1 MTEGNGTKVNST
13 KDLKRVL
20 GRKELLAIGIGQ
32 TIGSGIFAMV
42 GVGIAMTGRSA
53 SISMLLAA
61 IFTIFTNIPLIF
73 VAGTVRLRGGFYTQL
88 ALLGNDVMAG
98 FFVIVHILSWTAL
111 AMYALS
117 FADYLLGLIP
127 ALAGMEWMRQ
137 GIALLVLTIFFITNV
152 FGIEGA
158 AKLQNAMMVIMVLA
172 LTAFIAF
179 GLPHVTPHYFEQPE
193 FMTNGVKSMLSAG
206 ALFTWAVGGANV
218 VIHLGAE
225 CKNPTKD
232 IPFVIVVATCIIAV
246 FYAGLVV
253 VASGVLPV
261 AEVANQPLTLVSA
274 EVLPYPIHVFFIV
287 GGAMFALSTTL
298 NSALGW
304 VTKPILQAAVDG
316 WFPPKVGTI
325 SKKHKTPIVI
335 LSMFY
340 IECVIVILFDIP
352 ISTIGNMAVIL
363 NNVFFALL
371 AFTSYNMIKRIPKV
385 WEKSRFHIKNGWLLF
400 WAVVGGVSL
409 ICQTTLLFSDLK
421 PWEFAANVIV
431 LILGLLYAVLRKKSG
446 KVNMEVSYEEA

>member
-1 MTEGNGTKVNST
+1 MSEATNTAVTST

-42 GVGIAMTGRSA
+42 GIGIAMTGRSA
-53 SISMLLAA
+53 SISMLIAA
-61 IFTIFTNIPLIF
+61 IFTILTNIPLIF
-73 VAGTVRLRGGFYTQL
+73 VSGTIRMRGGFYTQL
-88 ALLGNDVMAG
+88 ALLCNKMSAG

-117 FADYLLGLIP
+117 FADYMLSLVALPGP
-127 ALAGMEWMRQ
+127 ARTI
-137 GIALLVLTIFFITNV
+137 IAVLVMTIFYAMNM
-152 FGIEGA
+152 FGINGA
-158 AKLQNAMMVIMVLA
+158 AKLQNAMMVIMIIA
-172 LTAFIAF
+172 LTVFIVY
-179 GLPHVTPHYFEQPE
+179 GLPKVTPDYFAQPE
-193 FMTNGVKSMLSAG
+193 FMTNGWRSMFSAG

-232 IPFVIVVATCIIAV
+232 VPFVIIVATIIISI

-261 AEVANQPLTLVSA
+261 AEVAGQPLSLVSA
-274 EVLPYPIHVFFIV
+274 EVLPYPLHVFFIV

-316 WFPPKVGTI
+316 WFPKKIAYIHPKY
-325 SKKHKTPIVI
+325 KTPMVI
-335 LSMFY
+335 LTMFY
-340 IECVIVILFDIP
+340 VECVIVILFNVP
-352 ISTIGNMAVIL
+352 ISTIGNIAVIL
-363 NNVFFALL
+363 SNAFFAILN
-371 AFTSYNMIKRIPKV
+371 FTALNIEKVIPDF
-385 WEKSRFHIKNGWLLF
+385 WAKSRFHVSSGVLKFWSILGGISLLAQTLLLF
-400 WAVVGGVSL
+400 G
-409 ICQTTLLFSDLK
+409 DMK
-421 PWEFAANVIV
+421 PWEFVANIV
-431 LILGLLYAVLRKKSG
+431 VLVGALLYSYFRLKSG

>member
-1 MTEGNGTKVNST
+1 MS
-13 KDLKRVL
+13 
-20 GRKELLAIGIGQ
+20 IGIGQ

-53 SISMLLAA
+53 SLSMLIAA

-88 ALLGNDVMAG
+88 ALLANRVTAG

-111 AMYALS
+111 SMYALS
-117 FADYLLGLIP
+117 FSQYMLGLLPTLEPYRI
-127 ALAGMEWMRQ
+127 L
-137 GIALLVLTIFFITNV
+137 IALLVLTIFYVTNML
-152 FGIEGA
+152 GIEGA

-172 LTAFIAF
+172 LTVFIVF
-179 GLPHVTPHYFEQPE
+179 GLPRVTPDYFAQPE
-193 FMTNGVKSMLSAG
+193 FMTGGIKSVLSAG

-232 IPFVIVVATCIIAV
+232 IPFVIVVATLIISL

-261 AEVANQPLTLVSA
+261 DVVANQPLTLVSA
-274 EVLPYPIHVFFIV
+274 EVLPYPLHVFFIV

-316 WFPPKVGTI
+316 WFPPKVATI
-325 SKKHKTPIVI
+325 SKKYKTPVVI
-335 LSMFY
+335 LTMFY
-340 IECVIVILFDIP
+340 IECVVVILFDVP

-371 AFTSYNMIKRIPKV
+371 AFTSVNMVKVIPEL
-385 WEKSRFHIKNGWLLF
+385 WNKSKFHVRTGALKA
-400 WAVVGGVSL
+400 WAVIGGISL
-409 ICQTTLLFSDLK
+409 IGQTLLLFSDLK
-421 PWEFAANVIV
+421 TWEIVGNV
-431 LILGLLYAVLRKKSG
+431 AVLVFGLAYAYFRDRSG
-446 KVNMEVSYEEA
+446 KVHMEVSYEEA

>member
-1 MTEGNGTKVNST
+1 MSEVAST
-13 KDLKRVL
+13 KELKRVL
-20 GRKELLAIGIGQ
+20 GRKELLSIGIGQ

-42 GVGIAMTGRSA
+42 GIGIAMTGRSA
-53 SISMLLAA
+53 SVSMLIAA

-73 VAGTVRLRGGFYTQL
+73 VSGTVRLRGGFYTQL
-88 ALLGNDVMAG
+88 ALLGNDVSAG

-117 FADYLLGLIP
+117 FADYMLGLIP
-127 ALAGMEWMRQ
+127 ALASNGFVRQ
-137 GIALLVLTIFFITNV
+137 LIALIVLTVFYVTNLM
-152 FGIEGA
+152 GIEGA
-158 AKLQNAMMVIMVLA
+158 AKLQNAMMLIMVLA
-172 LTAFIAF
+172 LTAFIVF
-179 GLPHVTPHYFEQPE
+179 GLPHVTPTYFEQPE
-193 FMTNGVKSMLSAG
+193 FMTHGVKSMLSAG

-232 IPFVIVVATCIIAV
+232 IPFVIIVATCIIAV

-274 EVLPYPIHVFFIV
+274 EVLPYPLHVFFIV

-316 WFPPKVGTI
+316 WFPPKVATI
-325 SKKHKTPIVI
+325 HKKYKTPTVI
-335 LSMFY
+335 LTMFY
-340 IECVIVILFDIP
+340 VECVIVILFNVP

-363 NNVFFALL
+363 NNVFFAIL
-371 AFTSYNMIKRIPKV
+371 AFTSYNMVKKIPDV
-385 WEKSRFHIKNGWLLF
+385 WNKSKFHVSNGMLMF
-400 WAVVGGVSL
+400 WAVVGGISL
-409 ICQTTLLFSDLK
+409 ILQTTLLFSDLK
-421 PWEFAANVIV
+421 PWEFIANVVV
-431 LILGLLYAVLRKKSG
+431 LVFGLAYAILRKKSG
-446 KVNMEVSYEEA
+446 KVHMEVSYEEA

>member
-1 MTEGNGTKVNST
+1 MSEITST

-20 GRKELLAIGIGQ
+20 GRKDLLSIGIGQ

-42 GVGIAMTGRSA
+42 GIGIAMTGRSA
-53 SISMLLAA
+53 SLAMLIAA
-61 IFTIFTNIPLIF
+61 LFTILTNIPMIF

-88 ALLGNDVMAG
+88 ALLANKVSAG

-117 FADYLLGLIP
+117 FADYMLGLLP
-127 ALAGMEWMRQ
+127 AVAPYRTF
-137 GIALLVLTIFFITNV
+137 IALGVLTIFYVTNMM
-152 FGIEGA
+152 GIEGA
-158 AKLQNAMMVIMVLA
+158 AKLQNAMMVIMILA
-172 LTAFIAF
+172 LTAFIVF
-179 GLPHVTPHYFEQPE
+179 GLPRVTPDYFSQPE
-193 FMTNGVKSMLSAG
+193 FMTGGVKSLFSAG

-232 IPFVIVVATCIIAV
+232 IPFVIIVATLIISL

-261 AEVANQPLTLVSA
+261 AQVAGQPLTLVSA
-274 EVLPYPIHVFFIV
+274 EVLPYPLHVFFIV

-316 WFPPKVGTI
+316 WFPAKVATI
-325 SKKHKTPIVI
+325 SQKYKTPIVI
-335 LSMFY
+335 LTMFY
-340 IECVIVILFDIP
+340 IECAVVILFDVP

-363 NNVFFALL
+363 NNVFFAIL
-371 AFTSYNMIKRIPKV
+371 ALTSMNMVKRIPDI
-385 WEKSRFHIKNGWLLF
+385 WIKSKFHVSSGVLKF
-400 WAVVGGVSL
+400 WAILGCISL
-409 ICQTTLLFSDLK
+409 VAQTALLFSDLK
-421 PWEFAANVIV
+421 PWEIVANI
-431 LILGLLYAVLRKKSG
+431 AVLVFGLGYAYFREKSG
-446 KVNMEVSYEEA
+446 KVHMEVSYEEA

>member
-1 MTEGNGTKVNST
+1 
-13 KDLKRVL
+13 
-20 GRKELLAIGIGQ
+20 
-32 TIGSGIFAMV
+32 
-42 GVGIAMTGRSA
+42 
-53 SISMLLAA
+53 MLIAA

-88 ALLGNDVMAG
+88 ALLGNDVSAG

-117 FADYLLGLIP
+117 FADYMLGLIP
-127 ALAGMEWMRQ
+127 ALASNGFVRQ
-137 GIALLVLTIFFITNV
+137 LIALIVLTVFYVTNLM
-152 FGIEGA
+152 GIEGA
-158 AKLQNAMMVIMVLA
+158 AKLQNAMMLIMILA
-172 LTAFIAF
+172 LTAFIVF
-179 GLPHVTPHYFEQPE
+179 GLPHVTPTYFEQPE
-193 FMTNGVKSMLSAG
+193 FMTHGVKSMLSAG

-232 IPFVIVVATCIIAV
+232 IPFVIIVATCIIAV

-274 EVLPYPIHVFFIV
+274 EVLPYPLHVFFIV

-316 WFPPKVGTI
+316 WFPPKVATI
-325 SKKHKTPIVI
+325 HKKYKTPTVI
-335 LSMFY
+335 LTMFY
-340 IECVIVILFDIP
+340 LECVIVILFNVP

-363 NNVFFALL
+363 NNVFFAIL
-371 AFTSYNMIKRIPKV
+371 AFTSYNMVKKIPDV
-385 WEKSRFHIKNGWLLF
+385 WNKSRFHVSNGVLLF
-400 WAVVGGVSL
+400 WAVIGGISL
-409 ICQTTLLFSDLK
+409 ILQTTLLFSDLK
-421 PWEFAANVIV
+421 PWEFVANVVV
-431 LILGLLYAVLRKKSG
+431 LVLSLIHI
-446 KVNMEVSYEEA
+446 